1 MEDFSLKLWYQEGH
15 IPTYKNTKKGFITV
29 EAAIFLPVFIIGV
42 LTIAYLIKF
51 MSIQEGVFHTLTDE
65 SRVLSSEAVLNPV
78 SIGFESKLKSRIYG
92 EYGNNI
98 SDLNLEN
105 FRYLYANGER
115 GMISMDLDY
124 NINVKLPIPF
134 YKTMPVSESLI
145 FRGFVG
151 QKTYRA
157 SIQFEEMEKEKES
170 NIVWVFPRSGGR
182 YHKESCTYISSKP
195 REMLMSNSIRG
206 RYESCSLCHSSNL
219 KNGTLV
225 YCFPKYGEAY
235 HAGSCPTVDKYVISM
250 EKEEAIEKGYT
261 PCSKCG
267 GE

>member
-1 MEDFSLKLWYQEGH
+1 MKLWYQEKH
-15 IPTYKNTKKGFITV
+15 TPTYKNTKKGFITV

-65 SRVLSSEAVLNPV
+65 SRILSAEAVLNPIPV
-78 SIGFESKLKSRIYG
+78 GFESKLKSRIYG

-98 SDLNLEN
+98 SALDLKN
-105 FRYLYANGER
+105 FRYLYANGEP

-124 NINVKLPIPF
+124 DVNVKLPIPF
-134 YKTMPVSESLI
+134 YKAMSVSESLI

-151 QKTYRA
+151 KKTYRPPMA
-157 SIQFEEMEKEKES
+157 FEEMEEEKES
-170 NIVWVFPRSGGR
+170 TIVWIFPRSGGK

-195 REMLMSNSIRG
+195 REMLMSNSVRR
-206 RYESCSLCHSSNL
+206 RYESCSLCDSRNL
-219 KNGTLV
+219 KDGILV
-225 YCFPKYGEAY
+225 YCFPKYGDAY
-235 HAGSCPTVDKYVISM
+235 HAGSCPTVDKYVISI